1 MARLLAIYKTPADTA
16 AFDAYYFGSHV
27 PLAKTIPGL
36 RKYEVN
42 AGPVMG
48 MQGPSST
55 YLVATLHFMV
65 RYIHVLGDELG
76 RMTQARRAR
85 SFRRSGVDYGILTG
99 LIGVLFV
106 RAMERGERVH
116 SAMLARGWDGTIRT
130 LDDEPSEAP
139 G

>member
-55 YLVATLHFMV
+55 YLVATLHFDAMADIAKGMGSPEGKATAADV
-65 RYIHVLGDELG
+65 PKF
-76 RMTQARRAR
+76 A
-85 SFRRSGVDYGILTG
+85 SG
-99 LIGVLFV
+99 GVEIMFF
-106 RAMERGERVH
+106 
-116 SAMLARGWDGTIRT
+116 
-130 LDDEPSEAP
+130 DDKVV
-139 G
+139 